1 MHTSVS
7 GIKYI
12 GNRLVKF
19 IIVGALPSSL
29 TNFRSNLI
37 QDVESCGFNVVSM
50 ASEATQDE
58 INSIKEISSYYID
71 YPISRNG
78 LNPVADIFTFFFL
91 LKVFREEDAKNILA
105 YTIKP
110 IIWGGIATRF
120 AKVPSFYAMVTGL
133 GYAFQKGGFAKNL
146 LNTLVKLLYRS
157 ALKKS
162 KGVIFQN
169 RDNMKVFINEGIV
182 PQEKC
187 FLVNGSGVDLSHYQV
202 SPLSLKPHFLL
213 IARLLGDKGIREY
226 AKAAET
232 VKQQYPEAV
241 FELVGPEDP
250 SPDGIKLDEVN
261 KWVSSGAIEYSG
273 STTDVRPFIENCS
286 IYVLPS
292 YHEGMPRTVL
302 EAMAM
307 GRPILTTDVPGCRET
322 VVNGENGWLVEKANV
337 EQLAERMIWF
347 IENQE
352 QWSVMG
358 NKSHSIANEKFDVHK
373 VNAEILKIMGLS
385 DEKTV

>member
-1 MHTSVS
+1 MKILIIGASPRS
-7 GIKYI
+7 IK
-12 GNRLVKF
+12 
-19 IIVGALPSSL
+19 
-29 TNFRSNLI
+29 NFRGKLITTLKSKGLEVTASASN
-37 QDVESCGFNVVSM
+37 
-50 ASEATQDE
+50 ASLKD
-58 INSIKEISSYYID
+58 INQIIKLGCD
-71 YPISRNG
+71 YLDYSVSRNG
-78 LNPVADIFTFFFL
+78 LNPAQDLVTL
-91 LKVFREEDAKNILA
+91 YSLTKNINHLKPEITLA

-110 IIWGGIATRF
+110 IIWGGIASRF
-120 AKVPSFYAMVTGL
+120 SKVSSFYAMVTGL
-133 GYAFQKGGFAKNL
+133 GYAFQKGGFKKKL
-146 LNTLVKLLYRS
+146 LNVLVRFLYKFS
-157 ALKKS
+157 LKKS

-169 RDNMKVFINEGIV
+169 QDNMQVFIDEGII

-202 SPLSLKPHFLL
+202 SPLPLKSHFLL

-226 AKAAET
+226 AKAAQI

-250 SPDGIKLDEVN
+250 SPDGIKLEEIN

-273 STTDVRPFIENCS
+273 ATTDVRPFIENCS

-322 VVNGENGWLVEKANV
+322 VVNGDNGWLVEKANV

-358 NKSHSIANEKFDVHK
+358 NKSHTMANEKFDVHK

>member
-1 MHTSVS
+1 M
-7 GIKYI
+7 KI
-12 GNRLVKF
+12 G
-19 IIVGALPSSL
+19 IVGVAPFSL
-29 TNFRSNLI
+29 INFRGELI
-37 QDVESCGFNVVSM
+37 KTLHRQDHDICAFCGEFDGKELEDIEKLGASCLS
-50 ASEATQDE
+50 
-58 INSIKEISSYYID
+58 
-71 YPISRNG
+71 YPIQRNG
-78 LNPVADIFTFFFL
+78 LNPIKDLQTLFFFIRFFKENEVDSFL
-91 LKVFREEDAKNILA
+91 F

-110 IIWGGIATRF
+110 IIWGGLASRF
-120 AKVPSFYAMVTGL
+120 VNHKLCYSMVTGL
-133 GYAFQKGGFAKNL
+133 GYAFQKGTLAKKL
-146 LNTLVKLLYRS
+146 LNSLVKFLYRA

-169 RDNMKVFINEGIV
+169 RDNMQVFIDEGIV
-182 PQEKC
+182 PQDKC
-187 FLVNGSGVDLSHYQV
+187 FLVNGSGVDLSHFKV
-202 SPLSLKPHFLL
+202 SPLPPRTHFLL

-226 AKAAET
+226 AKAAEI
-232 VKQQYPEAV
+232 VKQKYPEAV

-250 SPDGIKLDEVN
+250 SPDGIKLGEVN
-261 KWVSSGAIEYSG
+261 KWVSSGAIKYSG
-273 STTDVRPFIENCS
+273 ATTDVRPFIENCS

-322 VVNGENGWLVEKANV
+322 VVNGENGWLVDKANV

-352 QWSVMG
+352 QWPVMG
-358 NKSHSIANEKFDVHK
+358 NKSHTIANEKFDVHK